1 MNYLDTLRAQVT
13 TISSQMEAIYAPARA
28 ESRALTDDER
38 TRYDELEPQLA
49 TARADLARAE
59 AHERLQVAGS
69 TAQSGTEDGND
80 PTPEPA
86 RARNLGQHFVNAVG
100 DRLQGLNTGD
110 NGSRF
115 SVAAPAFV
123 NAATD
128 PQVTDG
134 NTGGLGP
141 VLTQVE
147 QTVVEA
153 FRRPLVIADLLA
165 SGTLDGQAITYFVE
179 GAMEGDFSTVGE
191 NGKKPQMH
199 FINPTAVTDA
209 LKKIAGYIKESD
221 EMITDLPFL
230 VSAINTRLLYRL
242 GLFEEN
248 QVLDGDGVGT
258 NLRGLL
264 RRSGIQTM
272 GASADA
278 KTDNPDK
285 LFRARTAVST
295 ATGFEADGIV
305 IHPTDYQA
313 LRLAKDGNQ
322 QYYGGGFFAGQYGIG
337 GVPVDPPLW
346 GLRTVVT
353 PAIAQGTVAVGA
365 FRAAATLYRKGGVR
379 VEATNSNEDDFVNNR
394 VTIRAE
400 ERVALAVRVPS
411 AIVKVTLG
419 AA

>member
-1 MNYLDTLRAQVT
+1 MNPIETLRAQVNSVWT
-13 TISSQMEAIYAPARA
+13 QMEAIYAPARA
-28 ESRALTDDER
+28 ENRALTDEER
-38 TRYDELEPQLA
+38 TQYDALEPQLS

-59 AHERLQVAGS
+59 AHERHRAAGS
-69 TAQSGTEDGND
+69 AAAPGTGGD
-80 PTPEPA
+80 PVGGDEPA
-86 RARNLGQHFVNAVG
+86 RARNLGQHFINSASEQLAAVN
-100 DRLQGLNTGD
+100 T
-110 NGSRF
+110 GSRF
-115 SVAAPAFV
+115 SVAAPAFT

-128 PQVTDG
+128 TGV
-134 NTGGLGP
+134 TGGETGSLGA
-141 VLTQVE
+141 VLTQVD
-147 QTVVEA
+147 QTIVEG

-165 SGTLDGQAITYFVE
+165 AGTLQGQAITYFVE
-179 GAMEGDFSTVGE
+179 GAMQGDFSTVGE
-191 NGKKPQMH
+191 NGKKPQMN
-199 FINPTAVTDA
+199 FINPTPVTDA

-248 QVLDGDGVGT
+248 QVLDGDGTGT

-264 RRSGIQTM
+264 RRSGVQTL
-272 GASADA
+272 GATTDA
-278 KTDNPDK
+278 KAGNPDL
-285 LFRARTAVST
+285 LFQARTSVST

-305 IHPTDYQA
+305 INPTDYQA
-313 LRLAKDGNQ
+313 LRLAKDANQ
-322 QYYGGGFFAGQYGIG
+322 QYYGGGFFSGQYGVG

-353 PAIAQGTVAVGA
+353 PAIPAGTVAVGA
-365 FRAAATLYRKGGVR
+365 FQPAATLYRKGGVR

-411 AIVKVTLG
+411 AICKVTLG
-419 AA
+419 LA